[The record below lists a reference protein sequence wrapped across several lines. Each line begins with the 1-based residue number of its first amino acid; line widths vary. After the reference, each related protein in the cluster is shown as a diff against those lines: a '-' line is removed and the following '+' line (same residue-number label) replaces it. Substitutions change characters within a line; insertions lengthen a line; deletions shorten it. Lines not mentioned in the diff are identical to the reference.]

1 MCVTLMLARG
11 GCPYLAGRSSSRGS
25 RRLGRLATL
34 CTRSLC
40 IYEVMEEIVVTPMS
54 KEDAEKV
61 RGARPSFER
70 CATAQHYTTLHDTAR
85 HSPER

>member
-1 MCVTLMLARG
+1 M
-11 GCPYLAGRSSSRGS
+11 
-25 RRLGRLATL
+25 
-34 CTRSLC
+34 
-40 IYEVMEEIVVTPMS
+40 TPMS